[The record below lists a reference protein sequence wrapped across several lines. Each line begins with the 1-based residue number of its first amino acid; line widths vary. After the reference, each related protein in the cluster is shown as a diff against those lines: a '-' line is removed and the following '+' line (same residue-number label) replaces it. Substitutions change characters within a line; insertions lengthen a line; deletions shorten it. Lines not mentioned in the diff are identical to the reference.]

1 MDFTLSYFPLTASQV
16 LQEALDRSSLPA
28 DLLGD
33 LDAAADRYNELWLT
47 LEQSAKSTNALRIQI
62 MTVILDESGIAD
74 EASVL
79 KISEAFGDVRHETG
93 VLAYPGVGNL
103 LTDLKPR
110 YQLGLLTNGPTD
122 LQWNKIEALG
132 FDKLFDAI
140 IVAGD
145 VGVYKPDVRVFEML
159 LGKLGVTSEHS
170 LFVGDTYA
178 TDILGA
184 HDTGMYTAWITEQ
197 EDALTDGVL
206 PTLVKPDTSLL
217 REVLL

>member
-1 MDFTLSYFPLTASQV
+1 MSYFPLTARRV
-16 LQEALDRSSLPA
+16 LQEALGRSSLPA
-28 DLLGD
+28 DLLGN
-33 LDAAADRYNELWLT
+33 LDAAADRYNELWLA
-47 LEQSAKSTNALRIQI
+47 LEQSSESTDALRIQI
-62 MTVILDESGIAD
+62 MTAIFDEQGIAD

-79 KISEAFGDVRHETG
+79 KISKAFGDVRRETG
-93 VLAYPGVGNL
+93 VLAYPGIDDF
-103 LTDLKPR
+103 LTDLKPSYR
-110 YQLGLLTNGPTD
+110 LGLLTNGPTD
-122 LQWNKIEALG
+122 IQWDKIEALG

-197 EDALTDGVL
+197 EDAVADGVL
-206 PTLVKPDTSLL
+206 PTLVKSDTSLL